1 MMQACRETLMAEVL
15 QSINSLYLV
24 DMQLIR
30 CLIRAVQLLSV
41 MH

>member
-1 MMQACRETLMAEVL
+1 MMQACGETLMAEVL
-15 QSINSLYLV
+15 QSINSLHLV